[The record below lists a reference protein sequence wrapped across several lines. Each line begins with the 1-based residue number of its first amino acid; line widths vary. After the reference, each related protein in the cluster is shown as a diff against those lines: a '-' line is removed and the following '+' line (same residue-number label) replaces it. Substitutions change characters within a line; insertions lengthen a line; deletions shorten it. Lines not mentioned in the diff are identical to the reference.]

1 MESVFIFL
9 NVLLL
14 VAGGGIVSGATIG
27 GCGGSRAAPF
37 RLDPLRSHNCSLCSI
52 LFSLGPT
59 HKKPQSVSRRS
70 PTRKRKRRSV
80 QSIFQDQRLQRNRT
94 AAAESPFTQD
104 YAYILARGGVP
115 LERTNDN
122 NLSPSQLLH
131 GGEHYDDTSRN
142 ARRQFERL
150 VINDGSL
157 VEQVFPREKLH
168 RLVTDKQLKRPKPA
182 SWGN

>member
-1 MESVFIFL
+1 MGLSKITAMVMCL
-9 NVLLL
+9 
-14 VAGGGIVSGATIG
+14 
-27 GCGGSRAAPF
+27 C
-37 RLDPLRSHNCSLCSI
+37 RLHNYCI
-52 LFSLGPT
+52 N
-59 HKKPQSVSRRS
+59 
-70 PTRKRKRRSV
+70 
-80 QSIFQDQRLQRNRT
+80 QRLQRNRT
-94 AAAESPFTQD
+94 AAAESPFAQD

-157 VEQVFPREKLH
+157 VEQVLPREKLH
-168 RLVTDKQLKRPKPA
+168 RLVTDKQLKRPKPT
-182 SWGN
+182 SWRN